1 MNGEKI
7 FYDGL
12 GFNFDAD
19 KFILI
24 PYELNFNG
32 DKINEISSSTEVTKD
47 SIVIKFIRLYLLE
60 LVNLTMIDFDFQNI
74 TLKKYISKVDE
85 SINNLIEVYLGLSDI
100 YYNNV
105 IDDISIRM
113 DINKRQ
119 MEYFPKYEDGLIFFQ
134 TLKDDIEPLEVYVN
148 ILRDMGIESKIIHI
162 LDMYKEIVITM
173 NISFVNMNKSHKKA
187 IFNVIH
193 GL

>member
-85 SINNLIEVYLGLSDI
+85 SINNLIEVFLGLSDI